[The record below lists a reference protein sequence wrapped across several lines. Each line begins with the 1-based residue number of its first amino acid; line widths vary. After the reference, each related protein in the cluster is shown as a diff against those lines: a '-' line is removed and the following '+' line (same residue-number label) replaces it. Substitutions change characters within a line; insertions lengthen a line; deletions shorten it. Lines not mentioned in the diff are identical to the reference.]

1 MAGGAGPRDPSLM
14 APDPTYRPA
23 HPGEHLPEIEL
34 RLLELAAGGASIAQL
49 STRLHRSD
57 ADVRHLIA
65 DVEHRLDC
73 DSLSLATASA
83 LATGVIHRPR

>member
-1 MAGGAGPRDPSLM
+1 MARGPARRDAAVMITDLTS
-14 APDPTYRPA
+14 APIPQ
-23 HPGEHLPEIEL
+23 IEL
-34 RLLELAAGGASIAQL
+34 RLLELAAGGASVAQL

-73 DSLSLATASA
+73 DSLSLATAAA